1 MMKKNNGFKQSSI
14 IMLMRATDNS
24 NWLTVS
30 HSGYTELATVRKRYI
45 FKLQHAHAAMH
56 CT

>member
-1 MMKKNNGFKQSSI
+1 MKKNNGFKQSSI